1 MEEKEPWKPGFPPA
15 ATSTWI
21 EGQSFY
27 IYMCRRSN
35 LRFLRSDLQSLSR
48 PGPIVLHSIR
58 AILPKNPLCLYTW
71 DGNCDC
77 IQQEQEK
84 KQNSNFPVSVLRTSK
99 WHIWTT
105 HIQKH
110 APAVLHQVLVQV
122 LTCQQKRQQHQHQSH
137 QLRQSA
143 GRGRGE

>member
-1 MEEKEPWKPGFPPA
+1 MLTSLPSLPKPPVRMTLPLTRAALAPSSGLGNSGPSVQWEAPGGRNSVEEKEPWKPGFPPA

-48 PGPIVLHSIR
+48 PRPIVLHSIR

-77 IQQEQEK
+77 IQQEQQK
-84 KQNSNFPVSVLRTSK
+84 KQNSNFPVGVLRTLK
-99 WHIWTT
+99 
-105 HIQKH
+105 
-110 APAVLHQVLVQV
+110 
-122 LTCQQKRQQHQHQSH
+122 
-137 QLRQSA
+137 
-143 GRGRGE
+143 